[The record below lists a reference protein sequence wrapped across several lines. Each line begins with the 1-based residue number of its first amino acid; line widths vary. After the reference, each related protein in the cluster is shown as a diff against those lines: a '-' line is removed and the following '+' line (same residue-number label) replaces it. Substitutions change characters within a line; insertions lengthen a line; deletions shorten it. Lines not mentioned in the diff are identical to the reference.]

1 MSGKKAHKMRRPT
14 ATGRTTNT
22 FNLNQP
28 PALSIGRSER
38 PLISTHG
45 EMIAIIVIR
54 IRVRSLGLEVEV
66 LQWNEL
72 RAGQT
77 LIGRAF
83 ILVDNF

>member
-1 MSGKKAHKMRRPT
+1 MRRPT

-54 IRVRSLGLEVEV
+54 TRVRSLGLEHTPSSRRRRVDSS
-66 LQWNEL
+66 
-72 RAGQT
+72 
-77 LIGRAF
+77 GR
-83 ILVDNF
+83 IK